1 MSIRSAFVL
10 MVLALSAAGIAT
22 GVHAQGSMEK
32 KVDKAYKEGP
42 CSNDLKKYCARVK
55 PGEGRVAKC
64 MADNFRKLEPACQG
78 KVQAALDKLGS
89 MAKACKADTEKFCK
103 GIRPGEGRVL
113 SCLKGRESDLSP
125 GCAAEFKRASS
136 DPTVAQ

>member
-1 MSIRSAFVL
+1 MAF
-10 MVLALSAAGIAT
+10 ALSAAGIAAD
-22 GVHAQGSMEK
+22 VHAQGSMEK
-32 KVDKAYKEGP
+32 LDKAYRQGP

-78 KVQAALDKLGS
+78 MVQAGLDRQASL
-89 MAKACKADTEKFCK
+89 AKACKPDAEKFCK
-103 GIRPGEGRVL
+103 GIRPGEGRIL

-125 GCAAEFKRASS
+125 ACGAEFKRVGS
-136 DPTVAQ
+136 DPAVAQ

>member
-1 MSIRSAFVL
+1 MSIKTAFVS
-10 MVLALSAAGIAT
+10 MAFALSAAGLAAE
-22 GVHAQGSMEK
+22 VHAQGSMEK
-32 KVDKAYKEGP
+32 LDKAYKEGP

-64 MADNFRKLEPACQG
+64 MADNFRKLEPSCQAT
-78 KVQAALDKLGS
+78 VQAALNKRGG
-89 MAKACKADTEKFCK
+89 MMKACKADAEKFCK
-103 GIRPGEGRVL
+103 GIRPREGRIL

-125 GCAAEFKRASS
+125 ACADEFKRVGS